1 MSALE
6 FDRVS
11 FTYAGASSP
20 VLLDASL
27 EVPEGAFVLLV
38 GATGSGKSTLLRL
51 AKPEIAP
58 AGTLDGVVRAL
69 GESVRSLDPLASA
82 RAVGYVFQDPDAQVV
97 CDTVW
102 HEMAFG
108 LENLGVPER
117 EMRRRVAECCN
128 FLGIEPWFRM
138 RTADLSGGQRQVLAL
153 ASALVMRPRI
163 LLLDEPTSML
173 DPLAEKRFL
182 SLLFRANREL
192 GVTVVVATH
201 APETMLDYAT
211 CALALEGGA
220 VREVPL
226 AELAVEAEA
235 PLRVPDRGRA
245 RDVAR
250 RPPSVR
256 SSRSNDQQSP
266 VFLRKVVEKARSMT
280 EDAGPA
286 RVPAP
291 DASLAHPKAEK
302 NVLVADDVWYRYGR
316 DGSWVLRQL
325 DLSVGEGEVRAIVGS
340 NGCGKSTLLSVL
352 AGALWPARGRVT
364 NALRESQALLPQTP
378 RALLSRET
386 VADELM
392 DWSRAGGYG
401 RAEADLALGRMGLAD
416 AAGRHPYD
424 LSGGQ
429 QQLLALEKLLLV
441 RPRLLLL
448 DEPTKGLDRAARERM
463 ARRLVSARSE
473 GTTILVATHDMGFVR
488 AAADSV
494 SLMFDGGMAVTEPT
508 DEYFA
513 SSWLW

>member
-1 MSALE
+1 MSALQL
-6 FDRVS
+6 DRVS
-11 FTYAGASSP
+11 FAYAGAEKP
-20 VLLDASL
+20 VLLDACL
-27 EVPEGAFVLLV
+27 EVAEGAFALLT

-51 AKPEIAP
+51 AKPELAP
-58 AGTLDGVVRAL
+58 KGELRGVVRVFGSDTSAL
-69 GESVRSLDPLASA
+69 GARDSA
-82 RAVGYVFQDPDAQVV
+82 RTVGYVSQSPDAQMV

-102 HEMAFG
+102 REMAFG
-108 LENLGVPER
+108 LENLGVPEP
-117 EMRRRVAECCN
+117 EMCRRVAETCN

-138 RTADLSGGQRQVLAL
+138 RVSELSGGQRQTLAL
-153 ASALVMRPRI
+153 AAALAMRPRL

-182 SLLFRANREL
+182 GLLFRANREL
-192 GVTVVVATH
+192 GITVVVATH

-256 SSRSNDQQSP
+256 SSRSNDQQGP
-266 VFLRKVVEKARSMT
+266 VLLRKVVEKARSMT

-291 DASLAHPKAEK
+291 DAWLAHRNAEK

-316 DGSWVLRQL
+316 DGRWVLRQL

-352 AGALWPARGRVT
+352 AGALRPARGRVT
-364 NALRESQALLPQTP
+364 SALRESQALLPQTP

-392 DWSRAGGYG
+392 EWSRAGGYG

-416 AAGRHPYD
+416 AAERHTYD